1 MVLASDYPFLDIL
14 GTMLVFFSFVI
25 WISLLF
31 RVFGDL
37 FRRHDMSGW
46 SKAGWTL
53 AVIILPFIGVLVY
66 LGTQGPGMA
75 ERAMKDAQAA
85 QSQFDD
91 YVRETAGAGSGG
103 SAAEIAKAKELL
115 ESGTINQAE
124 FDEIK
129 RKALA

>member
-1 MVLASDYPFLDIL
+1 MCFAQSLLPTGGLMVLASDYPFLDIL
-14 GTMLVFFSFVI
+14 GTMFVFFGFVI

-53 AVIILPFIGVLVY
+53 AVIILPFIGVLIY

-85 QSQFDD
+85 QAQVDQ
-91 YVRETAGAGSGG
+91 YVRETAGSAGS
-103 SAAEIAKAKELL
+103 ATEIAKAKELL
-115 ESGTINQAE
+115 ESGTIS
-124 FDEIK
+124 
-129 RKALA
+129 